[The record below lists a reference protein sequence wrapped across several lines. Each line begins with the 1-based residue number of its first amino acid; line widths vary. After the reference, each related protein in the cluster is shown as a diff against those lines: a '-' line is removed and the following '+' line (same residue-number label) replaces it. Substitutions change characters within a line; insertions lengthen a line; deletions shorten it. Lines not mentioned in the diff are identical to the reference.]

1 MNVKLKSS
9 SKGVTLL
16 ELAIVV
22 AIIGIVSAIAGAR
35 YDRIMRTSETNKAAR
50 AFESSIKLAKNKAHT
65 STRAMTI
72 CGSANVNDANPT
84 CLASLATFNQ
94 AGNSENTGWLVYW
107 DKNGN
112 GMLDAADPIYKKAPF
127 SQRHVRM
134 VWSAAT
140 HYPIEI
146 APRNETGDNGTLCV
160 YAPYDGGTI
169 SNCDPSSTPNAE
181 LSETRITLSTLGT
194 VTVKK

>member
-9 SKGVTLL
+9 QGFTLL
-16 ELAIVV
+16 ELIVIV
-22 AIIGIVSAIAGAR
+22 AIIGIIASIATPM
-35 YDRIMRTSETNKAAR
+35 YDRFIRRAETNKAAR

-72 CGSANVNDANPT
+72 CGSGDVNANPPT
-84 CLASLATFNQ
+84 CLANLAAFNNQ
-94 AGNSENTGWLVYW
+94 TGNSENTGWLVYW